1 MLKQASQC
9 CTSELIP
16 SSQSSLTRCWTT
28 ASPRPCLLCWTWT
41 YGPWTAEPWN
51 PDIPVPMH
59 TTVVE
64 TSDTFIPSSV
74 LTAAY
79 IELHDD
85 THPHVGHIV
94 WCFSVLKG
102 VESSHRQPRIV
113 TWDFYV
119 FDPLKKVLKHCRFG
133 HRCGGSI
140 CEVVPAALQRRSI
153 SWFSNGMP
161 ASLPI
166 GDFCNG
172 VYSFAQN
179 NCEIGVIWLIY

>member
-28 ASPRPCLLCWTWT
+28 APPRPCLLCWTWT
-41 YGPWTAEPWN
+41 YGPWTTEPWH
-51 PDIPVPMH
+51 PDIPVPTH
-59 TTVVE
+59 STVVE
-64 TSDTFIPSSV
+64 SSDTFIPSSV
-74 LTAAY
+74 LTAAC

-85 THPHVGHIV
+85 THPNMGHIV
-94 WCFSVLKG
+94 WCFSVLEG
-102 VESSHRQPRIV
+102 VESSHRQPRLV

-119 FDPLKKVLKHCRFG
+119 YDHLKRVLLKQCQFG
-133 HRCGGSI
+133 HMSRPHWWSGS
-140 CEVVPAALQRRSI
+140 S
-153 SWFSNGMP
+153 
-161 ASLPI
+161 SLAEEI
-166 GDFCNG
+166 HQLVQQCDACLIAHRGFFNG